1 MKRTLILLLAA
12 AFLLPAC
19 KQGFRTETLSLEE
32 DIPFREGS
40 QNSLDIKLNID
51 FPVAGYDREVLQA
64 MCRNIRSHTLGENYT
79 EFKGSLKEL
88 AADYRN
94 TLVNDY
100 MLTNQSML
108 EEMEMQEDEAPFLN
122 WGCDIQGSFGEK
134 WEDWLMYQ
142 VEEYSYYG
150 GAHGLN
156 ATVPLVFDTKTG
168 EPVTWDQIARNVSDE
183 KIMRLIDKHKY
194 DAMEDMIR
202 EDDID
207 RDNIFFV
214 DRIEPSDSFT
224 VGENGITFYYQP
236 YDVAPYVFGVIEITV
251 PWEELR

>member
-1 MKRTLILLLAA
+1 MKRTLIFLLAA

-19 KQGFRTETLSLEE
+19 NQGFRTETLFLEE

-40 QNSLDIKLNID
+40 QNALDIKLNID
-51 FPVAGYDREVLQA
+51 FP
-64 MCRNIRSHTLGENYT
+64 
-79 EFKGSLKEL
+79 
-88 AADYRN
+88 
-94 TLVNDY
+94 DY

-168 EPVTWDQIARNVSDE
+168 EPVTWDRIARNVSDE

-202 EDDID
+202 EDMID

>member
-1 MKRTLILLLAA
+1 MKRTLIFLLAA

-19 KQGFRTETLSLEE
+19 NQGFRTETLFLEE

-122 WGCDIQGSFGEK
+122 WGCDIQGS
-134 WEDWLMYQ
+134 
-142 VEEYSYYG
+142 
-150 GAHGLN
+150 
-156 ATVPLVFDTKTG
+156 LVKNGKTG
-168 EPVTWDQIARNVSDE
+168 
-183 KIMRLIDKHKY
+183 LC
-194 DAMEDMIR
+194 IR
-202 EDDID
+202 WK
-207 RDNIFFV
+207 NT
-214 DRIEPSDSFT
+214 PT
-224 VGENGITFYYQP
+224 MA
-236 YDVAPYVFGVIEITV
+236 APMA
-251 PWEELR
+251 